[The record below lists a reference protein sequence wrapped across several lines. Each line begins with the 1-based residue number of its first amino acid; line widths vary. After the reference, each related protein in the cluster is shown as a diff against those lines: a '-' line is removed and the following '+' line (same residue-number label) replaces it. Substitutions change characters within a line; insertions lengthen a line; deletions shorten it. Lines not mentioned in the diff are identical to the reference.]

1 MQIIDHLEIE
11 RQNRFVE
18 QIRLDHKSHHPP
30 GTNPGIRYAIRT
42 YGCQL
47 NENDSEKL
55 AGQLHQMGF
64 LPAETISDAD
74 LIILNTCSVRENADN
89 RLFGNLGRLKQRK
102 KENPDL
108 IIAICGCKM
117 KQAEHVERIKRSYP
131 FVNLVFGPQ
140 DIHKLPEMLYTCL
153 HHQEK
158 LYSVGDQDTLVEGLP
173 ILRSRKF
180 RALISIMYGCN
191 NYCTYC
197 IVPYTRG
204 RERSRQPAEVL
215 AEVRAVVADGYQEIM
230 LLGQNVNS
238 YGKDLENRS
247 GQPAD
252 FAELLAAVAETGIY
266 RIRFMT
272 SHPKDISNRLL
283 EAIAQYKNI
292 EPHLH
297 LPIQSGSNRILER
310 MNRHYSREQFI
321 EIVRRARTLR
331 PGLTISTDIIVGFPG
346 EQEDDFAQTLDLMN
360 IVRFDSAFTFQYS
373 QRPGTPAAE
382 MPDQI
387 PAAVISE
394 RFMRLLELQNRH
406 SLESNQAMIG
416 RRVEVL
422 VEGASQT
429 DTAILSGRTA
439 CNKLINFRIPDLNM
453 LPQSYR
459 LKNNQP
465 NGCALEGRLAKV
477 HLCRAKTFSIEGEM
491 EMLLL

>member
-1 MQIIDHLEIE
+1 MQIIDRLEIE
-11 RQNRFVE
+11 RQNHFVE
-18 QIRLDHKSHHPP
+18 QIRLDHRSQNA
-30 GTNPGIRYAIRT
+30 GDNPVIRYSIRT

-64 LPAETISDAD
+64 LPAETLSDAN

-89 RLFGNLGRLKQRK
+89 RLFGNLGRLKQQK
-102 KENPDL
+102 KDNPDL
-108 IIAICGCKM
+108 LIAICGCMM
-117 KQAEHVERIKRSYP
+117 KQSAHVERIKHSYP

-153 HHQEK
+153 YHQKK
-158 LYSVGDQDTLVEGLP
+158 LYSVGDQDTLAEGLP

-180 RALISIMYGCN
+180 RALVSIMYGCN

-204 RERSRQPAEVL
+204 RERSRQPEEVL
-215 AEVRAVVADGYQEIM
+215 AEVRAAVADGYQEVM

-247 GQPAD
+247 DRPAD
-252 FAELLAAVAETGIY
+252 FARLLAAVAETGIY

-283 EAIAQYKNI
+283 ETIARYKNI
-292 EPHLH
+292 ESHLH

-321 EIVRRARTLR
+321 DIVQRARALR

-373 QRPGTPAAE
+373 QRSGTPAAK
-382 MPDQI
+382 MPGRI
-387 PAAVISE
+387 PEAVMSE
-394 RFMRLLELQNRH
+394 RFRRLLELQNRH

-416 RRVEVL
+416 RKVEVL
-422 VEGASQT
+422 IEGPSQT
-429 DTAILSGRTA
+429 DAAILSGRTA

-453 LPQSYR
+453 LPEPYR
-459 LKNNQP
+459 LNNDQP
-465 NGCALEGRLAKV
+465 NGCALEGHLAKV